1 VPGQGRFP
9 DNFSNVVVRIGG
21 FHVALN
27 FLSLLGKK
35 FSDSGLDD
43 LLIES
48 GVYTAGSTAALLKGK
63 CYNRGIR
70 AHKLCLELFF
80 RLMWNAFLVWY
91 ESQDGK
97 IPEELVLCKIADCIR
112 AVDSGKENACD
123 IFRKLEA
130 DVTELTSLFGAFK
143 SENQSKSKL
152 FAFWDEYMAMVSCL
166 LQFLKAER
174 TGNLKLH
181 LTSIAAMLPHFFSM
195 DRQNYARYLPVYLAD
210 MQQLELKHPDVY
222 NEFAA
227 GGHSISRT
235 GHPFSQVST
244 DMALEQSI
252 NADSKSSG
260 GVIGISQSPSALE
273 RWFLTIHERAS
284 ITSALKAMY
293 GLQDGEKASHKE
305 AASRRV
311 KRDEEDVK
319 KMMGCFSSGLMTN
332 PFTHDLD
339 ALLNI
344 ATGVVLPD
352 DVAQNLVRS
361 TEKGREQMNAFVEKR
376 INSNAVGFW
385 EPVPNFTGSRRLAA
399 QIRKSA

>member
-1 VPGQGRFP
+1 LPGQGRFP
-9 DNFSNVVVRIGG
+9 DEFSNVVVRIGG

-48 GVYTAGSTAALLKGK
+48 GVYAAGSTAALLKGK

-70 AHKLCLELFF
+70 AHKLCLEVFF

-91 ESQDGK
+91 ESQDRK

-174 TGNLKLH
+174 TGN
-181 LTSIAAMLPHFFSM
+181 
-195 DRQNYARYLPVYLAD
+195 
-210 MQQLELKHPDVY
+210 
-222 NEFAA
+222 
-227 GGHSISRT
+227 
-235 GHPFSQVST
+235 
-244 DMALEQSI
+244 
-252 NADSKSSG
+252 
-260 GVIGISQSPSALE
+260 
-273 RWFLTIHERAS
+273 
-284 ITSALKAMY
+284 
-293 GLQDGEKASHKE
+293 
-305 AASRRV
+305 
-311 KRDEEDVK
+311 
-319 KMMGCFSSGLMTN
+319 
-332 PFTHDLD
+332 
-339 ALLNI
+339 
-344 ATGVVLPD
+344 
-352 DVAQNLVRS
+352 
-361 TEKGREQMNAFVEKR
+361 
-376 INSNAVGFW
+376 
-385 EPVPNFTGSRRLAA
+385 
-399 QIRKSA
+399 